1 MKTAAGMYGALAVL
15 AICVEPFLRIGI
27 QYLMMKATSA
37 VCGIFGSRILSDLIQ
52 DFSTAMGIMLAMTGS
67 ACLML
72 LISTVCFMKGVV

>member
-1 MKTAAGMYGALAVL
+1 ML
-15 AICVEPFLRIGI
+15 
-27 QYLMMKATSA
+27 KATSA